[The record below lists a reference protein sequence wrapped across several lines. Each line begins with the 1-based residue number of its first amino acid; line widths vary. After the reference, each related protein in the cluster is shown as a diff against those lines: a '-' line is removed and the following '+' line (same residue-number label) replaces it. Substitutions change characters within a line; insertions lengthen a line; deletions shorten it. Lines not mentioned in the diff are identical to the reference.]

1 MQGSNKPVVMVVDDE
16 DAVRYSFRRMMANEP
31 FQVEAFSSGLEAVDR
46 VRAGG
51 ISVVVLDVRL
61 GGDMDGIQTLQA
73 IKELEPKVSVILM
86 TAYASANTAI
96 EATRHGAFDYVLKPF
111 ESEEMRRLIQRAYQ
125 AHEAMATSIHFQETK
140 SEEEPSESGDC
151 IIGLSAPMQE
161 VYKSIGRVANSS
173 EPVLIRGESGAGKE
187 LVARALFQYS
197 GRRDALFLPVNC
209 GAIPEALLES
219 EFFGHEKGSFTGA
232 HERKIGK
239 LEQADGGTVFLDE
252 IGEMPLETQVKLLRF
267 LEDRVVTRIGT
278 AQGKKVD
285 VRIIAATNRSLE
297 EMVTEGAFREDLYY
311 RLNVVTIE
319 MPPLRRRK
327 EDIPDLVKY
336 FVNKHSRAN
345 GIKAPAILPE
355 TLRTLEEYEWPGNVR
370 ELENTIRRVLVQ
382 CRGHAITPDDL
393 GLGDGPTSLHSETS
407 EKGAEKSLAVHLENK
422 LKKARA
428 DLQRT
433 GNCAPVLPELELTLV
448 EKALELTQGN
458 QVQASK
464 ILGMSRNTLRKRVQ
478 SI

>member
-1 MQGSNKPVVMVVDDE
+1 MVVDDE
-16 DAVRYSFRRMMANEP
+16 DAVRYSFRRMMAQQP
-31 FQVEAFSSGLEAVDR
+31 YHLEAFSSGLEAVDR
-46 VRAGG
+46 VRKGG
-51 ISVVVLDVRL
+51 VSVVVLDVRL
-61 GGDMDGIQTLQA
+61 GGEMDGIQTLQA
-73 IKELEPKVSVILM
+73 IKEMEPKISVILM

-111 ESEEMRRLIQRAYQ
+111 ESEEMRHLIQRAYQ
-125 AHEAMATSIHFQETK
+125 AHEAMATSIHFQETTT
-140 SEEEPSESGDC
+140 EEEATEGDC

-161 VYKSIGRVANSS
+161 VYKNIGRVATST
-173 EPVLIRGESGAGKE
+173 EPVLVRGESGSGKE
-187 LVARALFQYS
+187 LVARALYQYS
-197 GRRDALFLPVNC
+197 GRREALFLPVNC

-267 LEDRVVTRIGT
+267 LEDRIVTRIGT
-278 AQGKKVD
+278 AQGRRVD

-297 EMVTEGAFREDLYY
+297 EMVSEGTFREDLYY
-311 RLNVVTIE
+311 RLNVVSIE

-327 EDIPDLVKY
+327 EDIPELVKY
-336 FVNKHSRAN
+336 FVKKHSKAN

-355 TLRTLEEYEWPGNVR
+355 TLKELENYDWPGNVR

-382 CRGHAITPDDL
+382 CRGHAITPEDL
-393 GLGDGPTSLHSETS
+393 GLGDGPTSIHAEST
-407 EKGAEKSLAVHLENK
+407 EKGAEKNWDSLLESK
-422 LKKARA
+422 LKKARS
-428 DLQRT
+428 DLQRSGT
-433 GNCAPVLPELELTLV
+433 CTPVLPEIELALV

-478 SI
+478 SIEANE